1 MSFTPHD
8 RQQQRSF
15 CQPGSSPGFCGSR
28 ATVHYFE
35 ALTALWCAQ
44 FSTFAE
50 RINSIDIDVLHRI
63 GQTEEAPDQG
73 LPQLFLQC
81 ILLQIL

>member
-1 MSFTPHD
+1 MRAASKLTRGSPTP
-8 RQQQRSF
+8 
-15 CQPGSSPGFCGSR
+15 PGLGRFLRRRDG
-28 ATVHYFE
+28 HFE

-63 GQTEEAPDQG
+63 GQTEEAPDQEG
-73 LPQLFLQC
+73 GCFFGDKRP
-81 ILLQIL
+81 